1 MISVLQILA
10 MAGSRV
16 LDGCRSDAAA
26 GVLQVFVCVRV
37 CVRACVRV
45 CVCVFVRVCVRACAC
60 VCVCV
65 CLCVSVLGV
74 CMSVHTGCCVM
85 LLVCCRCV
93 CMCV

>member
-26 GVLQVFVCVRV
+26 GVMQVFVCVRV
-37 CVRACVRV
+37 CVRV
-45 CVCVFVRVCVRACAC
+45 CAC

-65 CLCVSVLGV
+65 CVCVSVLGV